1 MNAIDTWHGWFRMF
15 ETVRVSL
22 DTLRPFGLGE
32 KKEHTVDVCCTE
44 VWRGGQHMAC
54 TAFPDM

>member
-1 MNAIDTWHGWFRMF
+1 MIG
-15 ETVRVSL
+15 L
-22 DTLRPFGLGE
+22 DCLKQRELVWTLRPFGKVQGE
-32 KKEHTVDVCCTE
+32 RERKKKGKVDVCCTE